1 MKFALTSFRKD
12 LSRWRQDLLQTVL
25 WFAIPLTIGGLIT
38 LLMSGDGA
46 QPHGVLLMADQ
57 DESFLSELVAGAY
70 SSGDLGELISVEKTT
85 VEEGL
90 QRVNSGDAS
99 GLLIIPEGFGEAF
112 IDDEPVTLTLK
123 TNPSQTI
130 LPGIITDVTEILL
143 DAGFYAQQL
152 FGEEIDTIQGMVDEN
167 DGPSDVLVAAIAVD
181 IQNKVETIAPQLF
194 PPGINVE
201 IIEPPP
207 SEPQTSFALLY
218 LPGIILMA
226 VMFSANGLASDFWA
240 ERDHGTLRRLVC
252 SSGQLGSFVL
262 GKAFAAAV
270 VIGIIGGLT
279 LLLGF
284 LYHELSWFKFPS
296 SLTWIMLSG
305 VALFA
310 WFAALQMLF
319 TNQKTASVISS
330 MLLFPLLMAGGSFF
344 PLAVLPDWIAA
355 IGRAAPN
362 GFVADRLTTEI
373 TQSGAW
379 IIDIN
384 SWLLVFAAAA
394 SGLIVC
400 AWRLRS
406 GFARS

>member
-1 MKFALTSFRKD
+1 MQFALTSFRKD
-12 LSRWRQDLLQTVL
+12 LARWRQDLLQTAL

-46 QPHGVLLMADQ
+46 QPHGVLLMVDQ

-85 VEEGL
+85 LEEGME
-90 QRVNSGDAS
+90 RVNAGEAS
-99 GLLIIPEGFGEAF
+99 GLLIIPQGFGEAF
-112 IDDEPVTLTLK
+112 LEEEPVTLTLK

-152 FGEEIDTIQGMVDEN
+152 FGEEIDSIQNMVGETD
-167 DGPSDVLVAAIAVD
+167 DPSDVLVAAIAVD
-181 IQNKVETIAPQLF
+181 IQNKVETITPQLF
-194 PPGINVE
+194 PPVINVE
-201 IIEPPP
+201 LVEPPP

-262 GKAFAAAV
+262 GKALAAAL

-284 LYHELSWFKFPS
+284 VYHELSWLKFPS

-319 TNQKTASVISS
+319 NNQKTASVISS

-373 TQSGAW
+373 TQSGTW

-384 SWLLVFAAAA
+384 SWLMVFAAAA
-394 SGLIVC
+394 SGLLVC